1 MFDQIVSFLTGDA
14 GWMPHGF
21 CIRWTPSLVWMY
33 ALSDS
38 LITLVYYA
46 IPITLAF
53 LVMRSKEQRFKTM
66 FVLFCVFIGLCG
78 TSHLLSIVLLW
89 QPLYWLDASVKLIT
103 ALFSVAALI
112 SLLHY
117 KQQIIKIIDIADDYK
132 QTELVHFILNKTP
145 FLLAYWDKHQINQYS
160 NSTFDL
166 WFNKS
171 NTKVSGKHIE
181 KVIGKELYTQNLPLI
196 KKVLDGLPQEFI
208 RPMQN
213 RNTGENM
220 LIQISYIPHII
231 AHQKVIGF
239 YVIGTDIS
247 MHEQLIENKLQ
258 NTAIFETL
266 SRGIIITG
274 PDKRITFVNKAVTRD
289 TGYSLHDIKGQ
300 FCSILQGPDTDPQT
314 VIEMREAL
322 NKQQAFNCEIINYR
336 KDGVKF
342 WNELSIAPIFD
353 RQGQLTQFVSF
364 QTDITERKLQE
375 QHRVFMEAIINS
387 SPDLIAMGDLK
398 GNVTYINK
406 AGLKMAGLSEH
417 TLIASKQIKDFH
429 SDTEYER
436 IFNTAIPAAMSTGF
450 WQGET
455 NLRHQDGHEIPVN
468 QIIQFHQDSSI
479 TPFISTLMRD
489 ISLAKQHEQD
499 LMMAVEKAKQ
509 FAQAKSEF
517 LSNMSHEIRT
527 PMNAILGFSDLA
539 LLEHFPSKAQDYFTK
554 INVASTHLLGILND
568 ILDYSKLEAGATQLS
583 LTPFN
588 LQAIKQH
595 LLLLF
600 TDINEANNNLFT
612 ITFAPDVPDGLIG
625 DSLRIQ
631 QILIN
636 LVANASKF
644 TQNGSVNLHIS
655 LQEMLSDQVRLQFSV
670 KDTGIGMTKEEIAKI
685 LSPFTQA
692 DESISRQ
699 FGGTGLGLSIIERL
713 MSLMNS
719 ELKIDSEP
727 GAGSTF
733 YFDLCLKPCAE
744 EIIDKDKDKDKDNY
758 TVFPDNKQV
767 LIGANILLVEDNIFN
782 QQVIAAFLKLEKITY
797 KIAQNGAD
805 ALKALEK
812 EDFDLVLMDINM
824 PVMDGY
830 TATREI
836 KRQAQYSALP
846 IIALS
851 AAVTEDEQQESLAAG
866 MVGFIEKPIIPA
878 KLIATLCQHL
888 TPKTLINEQKST
900 LKAEQ
905 STFDETET
913 SALPFQLDISYLKA
927 LVGDDAATISTF
939 LSYFMVA
946 GTESSLAIIAA
957 IPAGLCQDACKAA
970 HKLKPSAYS
979 IGATQLGDVCAEV
992 EAAGKAD
999 DIDTLKTLLPKFEHE
1014 WALVKAYIQAR
1025 PT

>member
-274 PDKRITFVNKAVTRD
+274 PDKRITYVNKAVTRN
-289 TGYSLHDIKGQ
+289 TGYSLHDMKGQ

-322 NKQQAFNCEIINYR
+322 NKQQAFNCEILNYR

-375 QHRVFMEAIINS
+375 QQSAFMKAIIAR
-387 SPDLIAMGDLK
+387 SPDLISMADMQ
-398 GNVTYINK
+398 GNIRYMN
-406 AGLKMAGLSEH
+406 MAGSDMVGLTNQQAN
-417 TLIASKQIKDFH
+417 TLHIKDFLFEK
-429 SDTEYER
+429 DFADMTNN
-436 IFNTAIPAAMSTGF
+436 IIPIALTDGI

-455 NLRHQDGHEIPVN
+455 YLRHQDGHKIPTQQVILSHVN
-468 QIIQFHQDSSI
+468 DQNI
-479 TPFISTLMRD
+479 TPFISTIMKD

-644 TQNGSVNLHIS
+644 THNGSVNLHIS

-699 FGGTGLGLSIIERL
+699 FGGTGLGLSINERL
-713 MSLMNS
+713 MGLMNS

-866 MVGFIEKPIIPA
+866 MVGFIEKPIMPA

-957 IPAGLCQDACKAA
+957 IPAGLCQDARKAA

-999 DIDTLKTLLPKFEHE
+999 DIDTLEALLPKFEHE